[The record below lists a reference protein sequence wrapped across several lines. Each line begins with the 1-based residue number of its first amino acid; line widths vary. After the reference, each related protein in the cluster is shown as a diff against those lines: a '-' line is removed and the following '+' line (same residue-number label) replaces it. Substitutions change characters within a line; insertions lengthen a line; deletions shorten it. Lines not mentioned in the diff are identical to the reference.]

1 MISARDDMAGALDLN
16 NQLLQSLAES
26 LRITLGELTLSLA
39 DIAKRENVSRSQLDR
54 SPWLV
59 PGFGAF
65 CDASKRPW
73 RCYIS
78 TYAKWITIPI
88 EKRRQDWD
96 LMPMRERRKVRSAA
110 KATA

>member
-1 MISARDDMAGALDLN
+1 MIDARQDLVGAVN
-16 NQLLQSLAES
+16 EANALLHTLAES
-26 LRITLGELTLSLA
+26 LRITLGEMTLSLA

-110 KATA
+110 RSL